1 MFIVYLFHYE
11 TENNPNDSLF
21 INLRTNCGIL
31 TLILLNKEIL
41 LTRKEKNLFY
51 MLQHGQNSEA
61 C

>member
-21 INLRTNCGIL
+21 INLHTNCGIL

-41 LTRKEKNLFY
+41 LTRKEKSLFY
-51 MLQHGQNSEA
+51 MLQHGQNSET